1 MATRTDSRPIADN
14 ELLIQ
19 RTFDAP
25 AALIFRIWED
35 ADQRIKWWG
44 PKDFRC
50 TTFEHDFRIGGKWRA
65 RIESPTLQTWMGGE
79 YRVIERNKRLIFTF
93 AWADHPDQPKD
104 QTLVTVDFRE
114 EDDRTIQTF
123 HQSPFSTVTARDSHV
138 GGWQSLFDV
147 EEHYLKTL

>member
-1 MATRTDSRPIADN
+1 MATRTDARPIADS
-14 ELLIQ
+14 ELLIR

-25 AALIFRIWED
+25 AALVFRIWED
-35 ADQRIKWWG
+35 ESQRIRWWG
-44 PKDFRC
+44 PKEFRC

-65 RIESPTLQTWMGGE
+65 HIESPRLQTWMGGE

-104 QTLVTVDFRE
+104 QTLVTVDFHE
-114 EDDRTIQTF
+114 EDGRTIQTF
-123 HQSPFSTVTARDSHV
+123 HQSPFAKVETRDSHI

-147 EEHYLKTL
+147 QETYLKNL